1 MIEEK
6 DDKCPDMRQDKCTP
20 VWSGRVFRLLPNII
34 FYIKFIDCLAG
45 CRGHFNHYVFHVSS
59 FSLGRDVYDDG

>member
-1 MIEEK
+1 MVYG
-6 DDKCPDMRQDKCTP
+6 M
-20 VWSGRVFRLLPNII
+20 VFLDSANII
-34 FYIKFIDCLAG
+34 FYIKYIDSLAG